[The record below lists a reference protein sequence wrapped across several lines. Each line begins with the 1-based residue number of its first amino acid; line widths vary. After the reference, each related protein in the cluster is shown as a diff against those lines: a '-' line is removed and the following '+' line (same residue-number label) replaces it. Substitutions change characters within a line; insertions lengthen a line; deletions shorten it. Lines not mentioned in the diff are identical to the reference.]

1 VICPKSSGPRLLAF
15 SGSVRRESL
24 NRKFLAVA
32 VDAVRQAGAEVTLLD
47 LRDFA
52 LPLYDGDLEDAS
64 GLPDNAQ
71 KLIALIT
78 EHDGLLIASPEYN
91 GMVTPL
97 LKNTIDWCTRGEANP
112 FEGKTA
118 AVIAASPGAD
128 GGSRSLALAQQLL
141 LKLGCH
147 VLPGQPALPQAGK
160 AFDAEGKLT
169 DVRSQQPVQA
179 LAVAVVQAT
188 EKLSA

>member
-1 VICPKSSGPRLLAF
+1 M
-15 SGSVRRESL
+15 
-24 NRKFLAVA
+24 A

-47 LRDFA
+47 LNDFA
-52 LPLYDGDLEDAS
+52 LPFYDGDLEDAS

-71 KLIALIT
+71 KLIALIAG
-78 EHDGLLIASPEYN
+78 HHGLLVASPEYN
-91 GMVTPL
+91 GMPTPL

-118 AVIAASPGAD
+118 AVISASPGAY
-128 GGSRSLALAQQLL
+128 GGTRSLALAQQLL

-147 VLPGQPALPQAGK
+147 VLPGQTALPQAGK

-169 DVRSQQPVQA
+169 DARALKAVQA
-179 LAVAVVQAT
+179 LAAALVATTQ
-188 EKLSA
+188 KLSA